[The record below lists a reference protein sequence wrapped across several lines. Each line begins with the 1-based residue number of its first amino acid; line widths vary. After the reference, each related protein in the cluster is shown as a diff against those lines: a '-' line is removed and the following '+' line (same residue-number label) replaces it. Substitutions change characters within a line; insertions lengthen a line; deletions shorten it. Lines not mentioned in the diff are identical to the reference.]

1 MDNFNYYNPTRI
13 LFGEGVIAKISRH
26 IPENAKVLML
36 YGGGS
41 IQRTGIYEQV
51 KQALTGFTVLEFGGI
66 EPNPDYATLMKAV
79 QIAREE
85 KVDFLLAV
93 GGGSVID
100 GTKFVALAIPYT
112 QGEPWDLIKINAAQ
126 GLNKAVPFGTVLTIP
141 GTGSEMNY
149 NLVISRRETGE
160 KLSIKNELVFPRF
173 SALDPQV
180 TYSLS
185 AKQIRNGLVD
195 AFMHVMEQY
204 ITYPIGAVVQD
215 RLSESLM
222 QSLIEIAPRAMQ
234 MDPPD
239 YTARANFM
247 WAAAMGLNTLVGR
260 GVPQDWSTHMIGH
273 ELTALYGL
281 AHAESLATVVPW
293 LLWYKREQKG
303 DKIVQLGRWVF
314 GLVSDDREALIE
326 ATIDALCAWF
336 HSLGMPVTLTS
347 YDIDPDEA
355 AEAVAIRFDE
365 RGWALG
371 EHADIHGSDAAAIL
385 RLSR

>member
-222 QSLIEIAPRAMQ
+222 QSLIEIAPRAMR

-303 DKIVQLGRWVF
+303 DKIVQLGMRVF

-336 HSLGMPVTLTS
+336 HSLDMPVTLTA

-355 AEAVAIRFDE
+355 TEAVAIRFDE

-371 EHADIHGSDAAAIL
+371 EHADIHGSDAANIL

>member
-1 MDNFNYYNPTRI
+1 MNNFSYYNPTRI
-13 LFGEGVIAKISRH
+13 LFGQGAITKISQY
-26 IPENAKVLML
+26 IPKDAKVLML

-41 IQRTGIYEQV
+41 IKKTGIYEQV
-51 KQALTGFTVLEFGGI
+51 RQALNGFTVLEFGGI
-66 EPNPDYATLMKAV
+66 EPNPDYATLMQAV
-79 QIAREE
+79 QFAREE

-100 GTKFVALAIPYT
+100 GTKFIALAIPYT

-126 GLNKAVPFGTVLTIP
+126 ELNKAVPFGSVLTIP

-149 NLVISRRETGE
+149 GLVISRRETGE
-160 KLSIKNELVFPRF
+160 KLSIRHESVFPRF

-185 AKQIRNGLVD
+185 AEQIRNGLVD

-234 MDPPD
+234 IDPPD

-260 GVPQDWSTHMIGH
+260 GVPQDWSTHLIGQ
-273 ELTALYGL
+273 ELTALYGMV
-281 AHAESLATVVPW
+281 HAESLAVVVPW

-303 DKIVQLGRWVF
+303 DKLVQLGMRVF
-314 GLVSDDREALIE
+314 GLISDDREALIE
-326 ATIDALCAWF
+326 ATIDALSAWF
-336 HSLGMPVTLTS
+336 NSLGMPTTLTA
-347 YDIDPDEA
+347 YGIDPDEA
-355 AEAVAIRFDE
+355 AEAVAKRFDD

-371 EHADIHGSDAAAIL
+371 EHTDIHGSDAAAIL

>member
-13 LFGEGVIAKISRH
+13 LFGEGVIANISRH

-51 KQALTGFTVLEFGGI
+51 KQALTDFSVLEFGGI

-222 QSLIEIAPRAMQ
+222 QSLIEIAPRAMR

-303 DKIVQLGRWVF
+303 DKIVQLGMRVF

-336 HSLGMPVTLTS
+336 HSLGMPVTLTA

-371 EHADIHGSDAAAIL
+371 EHADIHGSDAAGIL